1 MDAEIKQLVIDYQ
14 TVFGSEYGKR
24 VYADLRKWSGYEDR
38 IVPQGTPELTA
49 FDLGRR
55 DMFLHIKD
63 KIDADLDKEVQETA
77 ESEAKGAID

>member
-1 MDAEIKQLVIDYQ
+1 MDAVTKQLILDYQ
-14 TVFGSEYGKR
+14 TVFGSEYGER
-24 VYADLRKWSGYEDR
+24 VLADLSKWSGYEDR
-38 IVPQGTPELTA
+38 IIPQGIPDITA

-77 ESEAKGAID
+77 ESEVEDAAD